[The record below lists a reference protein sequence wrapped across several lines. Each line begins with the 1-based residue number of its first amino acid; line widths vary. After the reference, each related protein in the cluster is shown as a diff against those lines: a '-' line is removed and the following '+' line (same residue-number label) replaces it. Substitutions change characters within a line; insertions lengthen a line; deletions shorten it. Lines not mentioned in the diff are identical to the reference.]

1 MADKILAEV
10 KAFESRE
17 IFRGAGSG
25 EFTYVAAVK
34 ILPKFKCPS
43 CRNKVGVL
51 SYNGEDCALVTSVL
65 RQYFQHAHFIP
76 IVHVGKRSVC

>member
-51 SYNGEDCALVTSVL
+51 
-65 RQYFQHAHFIP
+65 
-76 IVHVGKRSVC
+76 